1 MNSFYNAPP
10 DPPPPP
16 AHGNPYIA
24 SADSFTTTLDGF
36 APYHQSSLNNL
47 LHFFTTPLGMI
58 GVLSLLTCLTPDRSV
73 KPAVSLVLVHAF
85 LLLRDYTIPAAVQA
99 QSALVLLTCLL
110 LACCFR
116 PSLKAS
122 LLLTCL
128 GYGLQDLA
136 HWYTG
141 EETFQQNTWGD
152 LEGGPLGKCAGMF
165 VQHVFYLQPLVCAV
179 QSAAVQNVTY
189 LLPLLWW
196 SGGCYMLDSSC
207 SGLPHTFVSLRA
219 LFGTFSLPCEKRDM
233 KTVRAWAVAQK
244 PPHKKTSHWWV
255 EDLGAEAKAAFK
267 RLEVG
272 EGVMNM
278 FRTRFSEEGY
288 AIDVVAGMNELYISG
303 PNRAGTS
310 DQVFFTEHI
319 DGPYILYPFCSV
331 YRCIVG
337 LDENTEISTFFPNAH
352 FGKTAKSG
360 DILAF
365 DFNRE
370 PHFIQADPKAPN
382 KDFRIVLKLHYAIYP
397 RGLAALGHVLHFL
410 NVRYNELFR
419 ALFLFT
425 LTPKENSF
433 SGLVGE
439 YAVNGGTVL
448 YNSIDKY
455 MGYNNLLY
463 VGTLGAVAFVLDC
476 YPVFLVGTS
485 YVHYCRYISTYY
497 IRKNVNY
504 GLFKRDVLF
513 FKGVMLLQMLRLVM
527 GPFADGSKDLLADMN
542 FVGLAMIVGGYLV
555 SMAATAAL
563 GVDGTY
569 FGIELGFVKADYMFV
584 NSFPYNCIPHPMIL
598 SQVVALSGMHAFS
611 WVGGGLKFDGPWW
624 WVVPVH
630 CALYFT
636 HMAQENWDVWDGEPW
651 FKKVKAD

>member
-1 MNSFYNAPP
+1 
-10 DPPPPP
+10 
-16 AHGNPYIA
+16 
-24 SADSFTTTLDGF
+24 
-36 APYHQSSLNNL
+36 
-47 LHFFTTPLGMI
+47 
-58 GVLSLLTCLTPDRSV
+58 
-73 KPAVSLVLVHAF
+73 
-85 LLLRDYTIPAAVQA
+85 
-99 QSALVLLTCLL
+99 
-110 LACCFR
+110 
-116 PSLKAS
+116 
-122 LLLTCL
+122 
-128 GYGLQDLA
+128 
-136 HWYTG
+136 
-141 EETFQQNTWGD
+141 
-152 LEGGPLGKCAGMF
+152 
-165 VQHVFYLQPLVCAV
+165 
-179 QSAAVQNVTY
+179 
-189 LLPLLWW
+189 
-196 SGGCYMLDSSC
+196 MLDSSC

-382 KDFRIVLKLHYAIYP
+382 KVRSGAREQTEQEKEIAPPDAIKLRECGAPTTDASAGVPTADDRRRQPFARAGRRQPTRARGANKPPSLALARGANKLRLLRSRALARGANKLRLLRSRALACARSGRQPAPSLALAGAHLPPPPPTPNLLLGCSRCFARTLQDFRIVLKLHYAIYP

-584 NSFPYNCIPHPMIL
+584 NSFPYVQPPHPGRATRARKKGGAGVPRER
-598 SQVVALSGMHAFS
+598 SERRRSGCSGAVVRAR
-611 WVGGGLKFDGPWW
+611 
-624 WVVPVH
+624 
-630 CALYFT
+630 
-636 HMAQENWDVWDGEPW
+636 AQEKRLFGRERKRSGCSGASAREAIARARPGARPLLPPVPARTREGYCSGATP
-651 FKKVKAD
+651 ARPART